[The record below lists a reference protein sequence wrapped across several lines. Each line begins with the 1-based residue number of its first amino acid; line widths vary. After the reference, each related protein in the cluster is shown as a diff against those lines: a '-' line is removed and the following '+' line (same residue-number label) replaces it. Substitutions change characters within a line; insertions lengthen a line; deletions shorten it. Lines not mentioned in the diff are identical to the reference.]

1 MVEYLRVTS
10 NQNPENGRLRLQ
22 FICID
27 PVLLRPGEIRLII
40 RHRFILLYAFGLA
53 ALLLLANLSGRRADM
68 PLEQRAPIYLGGVFV
83 GLCICGIVLHAV
95 EKLFAR
101 RGIALHMSPVF
112 LLSAATG
119 LSVGE
124 LMSRALNASQ
134 QMTLYE
140 SALVTIFYFICTE
153 LFGTFAAYFIFPPI
167 LSELRGEKI
176 TSITDISVRR
186 AAPPM
191 NEPPQNRP
199 QDNQLEIGGRRFDPG
214 AILHVRAD
222 GNYVHVTTDDGTQ
235 LLPGPFGS
243 VVAAMPKDLGRRIH
257 RSHWVA
263 ERAITGYRRDRRDI
277 LVTLRDRSEVKVAIP
292 RQQETLSWLQDV
304 LAQKPKADQD

>member
-1 MVEYLRVTS
+1 MTS
-10 NQNPENGRLRLQ
+10 ERDPESGRLSLR

-40 RHRFILLYAFGLA
+40 RHRFILIYAFGLA
-53 ALLLLANLSGRRADM
+53 TLLLLANFSGHHQTM

-83 GLCICGIVLHAV
+83 GLCICGMVLHAV
-95 EKLFAR
+95 EKLFAH

-119 LSVGE
+119 ISSGE
-124 LMSRALNASQ
+124 LLSRALNASQ

-186 AAPPM
+186 PRPSM
-191 NEPPQNRP
+191 QESLQNP
-199 QDNQLEIGGRRFDPG
+199 STEQVLEIGGRQFDPG
-214 AILHVRAD
+214 AILHIRAD
-222 GNYVHVTTDDGTQ
+222 GNYVHVATEERAQ
-235 LLPGPFGS
+235 LLPGPFSS
-243 VVAAMPKDLGRRIH
+243 VVAKMPADVGRQIH

-263 ERAITGYRRDRRDI
+263 ERAITGYRRVRRDI
-277 LVTLRDRSEVKVAIP
+277 LVTLQDGGEVKVAIP
-292 RQQETLSWLQDV
+292 RHQEILSWLQDV
-304 LAQKPKADQD
+304 LGQRPKAD